1 MIFSDRGCAIGGYV
15 WLPGAAE
22 PTISIM
28 MPTTD
33 KPLLRD
39 RYRVKGEQKNEI
51 GGVRRNRPP
60 LDLLLFTQK
69 KINFGLQCFNTLL

>member
-1 MIFSDRGCAIGGYV
+1 MPPDLTRLEAIISDRIGGYV
-15 WLPGAAE
+15 WLPGAEE
-22 PTISIM
+22 PTISIA

-51 GGVRRNRPP
+51 GGVRRDNARR
-60 LDLLLFTQK
+60 DGRAY
-69 KINFGLQCFNTLL
+69 I